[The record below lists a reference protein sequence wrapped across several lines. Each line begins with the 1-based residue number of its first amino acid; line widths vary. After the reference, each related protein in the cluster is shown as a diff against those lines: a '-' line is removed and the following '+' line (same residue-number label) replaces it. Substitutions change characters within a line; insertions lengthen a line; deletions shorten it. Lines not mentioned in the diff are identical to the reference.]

1 MNSRSCYIL
10 GFFCLLSVNGL
21 LGQSQ
26 SVKVSLVK
34 VLQSL
39 QEKHQVSF
47 NYESTSLQDIRIT
60 PPRENQ
66 SLEETLSQLSIYTG
80 FDFTEVGNAVY
91 IITKTMRL
99 CGYLYDAQLQEPLSG
114 ATIQTA
120 TSNTLSDADG
130 YFEVTLRSSDDT
142 VFIQYLGYKTIIRK
156 ASFFSQEQCARI
168 SMLRNV
174 EVLPQVA
181 IRGYLVKGV
190 DKTNQGNTFINYQ
203 ALTLLPGL
211 IESDV
216 LQTIQALP
224 GVQSSDETVSNIT
237 IRGGSHDQNLILWDG
252 IKMYQS
258 GHFFGL
264 ISSFNPHM
272 THMVTLINN
281 GTSATYAGG
290 VSGVINMQTDTD
302 INRSFDGIVDI
313 NLLNAAVFLDIPLHE
328 KSSVQIAARAS
339 LDDLIRTPTYQNY
352 FDRVT
357 QDSEVT
363 SIGEV
368 ASNRNQ
374 SFNFYD
380 ASIRYLYAPSA
391 KDKIRFNL
399 LGIVND
405 LTFDESS
412 TIDGTL
418 TTRESSLSQ
427 NSFAAGLQYSR
438 QWSEKFETQLE
449 LYETDYKLQAINSNI
464 EENQRFLQENIVSE
478 SSVKWLMNFKQ
489 TYMTYQLGYEF
500 VESEITNLNDID
512 LPRFVRRDSEV
523 LREHAGFGQLHYSDT
538 ALGFYTTAGI
548 RANYS
553 TTYDRWLIQPRL
565 SVQKD
570 IGEAFGVSVQGE
582 FKHQNVSQVIN
593 FQNDFLGIE
602 KRRWLLTDNDSIPV
616 IQSKQASI
624 GVNYN
629 EKGWLADL
637 TAFYKEVDGISAQSQ
652 GFTTKYEFARAIGSY
667 QVVGAEFLVRKKFGK
682 FQSWL
687 SYSYMDNTYT
697 FSSLEPEAFPSNFDI
712 SHSFTLGTTYS
723 TNRLETSIGINYR
736 RGNPYSAPIGDTA
749 IAQDAIAYSATNT
762 QRLRDYLRADV
773 SAVYQF
779 RINRSIRSE
788 VGVSVWNFLDRS
800 NEINT
805 YYRLQDDEAIAQFS
819 RFSLGITSNAVLRIF
834 F

>member
-1 MNSRSCYIL
+1 MKSRSSCIL
-10 GFFCLLSVNGL
+10 GFFCLLCVNGL

-26 SVKVSLVK
+26 SDKVSLVK

-39 QEKHQVSF
+39 QEKHQVRF
-47 NYESTSLQDIRIT
+47 NYESSILQGVRVM
-60 PPRENQ
+60 PLPENQ
-66 SLEETLSQLSIYTG
+66 RLDVSLSQLSIRTG
-80 FDFTEVGNAVY
+80 FDFTEVGNAIYV
-91 IITKTMRL
+91 ITKITRV
-99 CGYLYDAQLQEPLSG
+99 CGYLYDPELQEPLSG
-114 ATIQTA
+114 ASIQTA
-120 TSNTLSDADG
+120 SSNTLSDEDG
-130 YFEVTLRSSDDT
+130 YFNMTLKSSED
-142 VFIQYLGYKTIIRK
+142 VLNIQYLGYKTIQRK
-156 ASFFSQEQCARI
+156 ASFFISSKCARI
-168 SMLRNV
+168 GMLRNV

-181 IRGYLVKGV
+181 IRGYLVKGI
-190 DKTNQGNTFINYQ
+190 DKTNQGHTFINYQ

-216 LQTIQALP
+216 LQSIQALP
-224 GVQSSDETVSNIT
+224 GVQSSDETVSNIS

-272 THMVTLINN
+272 THMVTLISN
-281 GTSATYAGG
+281 GTSATHAGG
-290 VSGVINMQTDTD
+290 VSGVIDMQTDADVNT
-302 INRSFDGIVDI
+302 SFDGIVDI

-328 KSSVQIAARAS
+328 KSSVQIATRAS

-363 SIGEV
+363 RVGNIVS
-368 ASNRNQ
+368 SRNQ

-380 ASIRYLYAPSA
+380 ASVRYLYAPSA
-391 KDKIRFNL
+391 KDNIRVNL

-412 TIDGTL
+412 SVNGVL

-427 NSFAAGLQYSR
+427 NSFAAGLHYTR
-438 QWSEKFETQLE
+438 QWSETFETQLQ

-464 EENQRFLQENIVSE
+464 EDNQRFLQENIVSE
-478 SSVKWLMNFKQ
+478 SGVKWLMSLKKAH
-489 TYMTYQLGYEF
+489 MTYQLGYEF

-538 ALGFYTTAGI
+538 ALGLNTTAGL
-548 RANYS
+548 RANFS

-565 SVQKD
+565 NVQKD

-616 IQSKQASI
+616 IQSKQASV
-624 GVNYN
+624 GVNFN
-629 EKGWLADL
+629 RNGWLADL
-637 TAFYKEVDGISAQSQ
+637 TTFYKEVDGISAQSQ
-652 GFTTKYEFARAIGSY
+652 GFTTKYEFARATGSY
-667 QVVGAEFLVRKKFGK
+667 QVAGAELLVRKRFGR

-697 FSSLEPEAFPSNFDI
+697 FASLEPDAFPSNFDI
-712 SHSFTLGTTYS
+712 SHSLTFGTTYS
-723 TNRLETSIGINYR
+723 TNNLEVSIGVNYR
-736 RGNPYSAPIGDTA
+736 RGNPYSATTTDTA
-749 IAQDAIAYSATNT
+749 IVQDAIVFNATNSE
-762 QRLRDYLRADV
+762 RLRDYLRADL
-773 SAVYQF
+773 SGVYQF
-779 RINRSIRSE
+779 RVSKSIRSE
-788 VGVSVWNFLDRS
+788 VGVSVWNVLNRA

-805 YYRLQDDEAIAQFS
+805 YYRLQEDETIEQFS
-819 RFSLGITSNAVLRIF
+819 RFSLGTTSNAVLRVF

>member
-1 MNSRSCYIL
+1 MNNRSRYIL
-10 GFFCLLSVNGL
+10 IFFCLLCFNGL

-26 SVKVSLVK
+26 SDKVSLVT

-39 QEKHQVSF
+39 QEKHQVNF
-47 NYESTSLQDIRIT
+47 NYESSRLQAVRVRR
-60 PPRENQ
+60 PPENQ
-66 SLEETLSQLSIYTG
+66 ALTLTLRQLSIQTG

-91 IITKTMRL
+91 VITKTTRI
-99 CGYLYDAQLQEPLSG
+99 CGYLYDAELQEPLSG
-114 ATIQTA
+114 ATIQAANKT
-120 TSNTLSDADG
+120 TLSGEDG
-130 YFEVTLRSSDDT
+130 YFNMTLSSSEEV
-142 VFIQYLGYKTIIRK
+142 VYIQYLGYKIIQRK
-156 ASFFSQEQCARI
+156 ASYFISSKCANI
-168 SMLRNV
+168 HMLRNV

-181 IRGYLVKGV
+181 ISGYLVKGV
-190 DKTNQGNTFINYQ
+190 DKTSQGNTFINYQ

-216 LQTIQALP
+216 LQTVQALP
-224 GVQSSDETVSNIT
+224 GVQSNDETVSNIS

-290 VSGVINMQTDTD
+290 VSGVIDMQTDADVNT
-302 INRSFDGIVDI
+302 SFDGIVDI

-328 KSSVQIAARAS
+328 KSSVQIASRAS

-363 SIGEV
+363 RLES
-368 ASNRNQ
+368 SRSSRDQ
-374 SFNFYD
+374 RFNFYD
-380 ASIRYLYAPSA
+380 ASIRYLYSPSA
-391 KDKIRFNL
+391 KDHIRLNV

-405 LTFDESS
+405 LTFDESFA
-412 TIDGTL
+412 IDGIQ

-427 NSFAAGLQYSR
+427 NSFAAGLYYSR
-438 QWSEKFETQLE
+438 QWSEAFDTQLQ

-464 EENQRFLQENIVSE
+464 EANQRFLQENIVSE
-478 SSVKWLMNFKQ
+478 SGMKWLMNFKK
-489 TYMTYQLGYEF
+489 TYLTCQLGYEF
-500 VESEITNLNDID
+500 VESEVTNLNDID
-512 LPRFVRRDSEV
+512 IPRFVRRDSEV
-523 LREHAGFGQLHYSDT
+523 LREHAAFGQLHYTDKT
-538 ALGFYTTAGI
+538 LGLNTTAGV

-553 TTYDRWLIQPRL
+553 KVYNRWLIQPRL
-565 SVQKD
+565 TLKKG
-570 IGEAFGVSVQGE
+570 IGEAFELFLQGE

-616 IQSKQASI
+616 IQSKQASV
-624 GVNYN
+624 GVNFKKN
-629 EKGWLADL
+629 GWLADL
-637 TAFYKEVDGISAQSQ
+637 TTFYKVVEGISAQSQ
-652 GFTTKYEFARAIGSY
+652 GFTTKYEFARATGSY
-667 QVVGAEFLVRKKFGK
+667 QVTGAEFLLRKKFGR

-697 FSSLEPEAFPSNFDI
+697 FSSLESNAFPSNFDI
-712 SHSFTLGTTYS
+712 SHALTLGTTFS
-723 TNRLETSIGINYR
+723 TNRFELSLGVNYR
-736 RGNPYSAPIGDTA
+736 TGNPYSAPVSDKPIV
-749 IAQDAIAYSATNT
+749 QDAIVYNATNS
-762 QRLRDYLRADV
+762 QRLRDYFRVDL

-779 RINRSIRSE
+779 QLSKSIRSE
-788 VGVSVWNFLDRS
+788 VGISVWNVLNRA

-805 YYRLQDDEAIAQFS
+805 YYRLQEDATIEQFT
-819 RFSLGITSNAVLRIF
+819 RFSLGTTSNAVLRIF